1 MITDGRKGGAPCGPE
16 GHGAPLPARKLTKI
30 RIHPKLNVEMVIE
43 ARRWGLELSRIVDE
57 ALVRETEAERRR
69 RKVDRDLHREGGAG
83 TGAST
88 TET

>member
-1 MITDGRKGGAPCGPE
+1 MKI
-16 GHGAPLPARKLTKI
+16 KI
-30 RIHPKLNVEMVIE
+30 RPRLNAEMVDA
-43 ARRWGLELSRIVDE
+43 ARRLGLDLSLIVDE

-69 RKVDRDLHREGGAG
+69 RQVDRDLHREGGAG